1 MMLISWWCTF
11 PNAFFKSFEVTVKD
25 FCFVLVWLIACI
37 RLSRCSKVPD
47 IPIMKLFCVPLL
59 MEPFLI
65 KNEYQQLQ
73 MHEVITFSIISFSA
87 IGLKSLF
94 INNKSNDNN
103 ISNSSNHNNNND
115 NNNNENKNKIKNI
128 MIIIII
134 IITILIIIM

>member
-11 PNAFFKSFEVTVKD
+11 PNAFFKSFEVTMKD

-65 KNEYQQLQ
+65 KNEYKQLQ

-94 INNKSNDNN
+94 IMRAM
-103 ISNSSNHNNNND
+103 I
-115 NNNNENKNKIKNI
+115 IILVTAATIITI
-128 MIIIII
+128 MIIITIKII
-134 IITILIIIM
+134 RLKI

>member
-1 MMLISWWCTF
+1 
-11 PNAFFKSFEVTVKD
+11 
-25 FCFVLVWLIACI
+25 
-37 RLSRCSKVPD
+37 
-47 IPIMKLFCVPLL
+47 MKLFCVPLL

-65 KNEYQQLQ
+65 KNEYQPLQ

-94 INNKSNDNN
+94 INNESNDNN